1 MVPINQKGKLGSLNQ
16 VLTKK
21 QAEKIQA
28 NKTNHYLNTQEGKE
42 IKAEQDGFVQSAQ
55 SNEVSRI
62 KEKANQ
68 LPDVDLEKVEKLRQM
83 IKDGSYTT
91 DSQKIAENLLAT
103 SIKVKE

>member
-28 NKTNHYLNTQEGKE
+28 NKANPYLNTQGEKE
-42 IKAEQDGFVQSAQ
+42 VKAEQDGFVQSAQ

-68 LPDVDLEKVEKLRQM
+68 LPDADLEKEV
-83 IKDGSYTT
+83 YTQT
-91 DSQKIAENLLAT
+91 FK
-103 SIKVKE
+103 K